1 MATTV
6 DKVRLLSPDG
16 IAQELTLLH
25 YTDQRHRG
33 RDGQDAEE
41 QGDQLSLGPIEGEA
55 RQAEARIINAF
66 IEWGWWRL

>member
-41 QGDQLSLGPIEGEA
+41 QGHKLSSGTIEGEA
-55 RQAEARIINAF
+55 CKTETGASYTIV
-66 IEWGWWRL
+66 EWRWRRL